1 MTIMINNKLIIVL
14 IIMGIVACDIIIGYV
29 KNAIGS
35 SLFSWI
41 RPP

>member
-1 MTIMINNKLIIVL
+1 MTIIINNKLIVVL
-14 IIMGIVACDIIIGYV
+14 IIMGTIACDAIIGYV

-35 SLFSWI
+35 NLFSWI